1 MNEATPQEPLIKV
14 KNLGVTYSHHSGAPV
29 TALRDVTATFTGGTM
44 TAIIGANGAGKSTL
58 FNAITGQLRPTTG
71 TMTINGRITYMPQ
84 TEAVN
89 WDFPMTV
96 RDVVLTAFRRPTP
109 DDITTANEAL
119 DSVGM
124 SPYSAR
130 SIRHLSGGQ
139 KKRVFIARALATQ
152 APILILDEPFAGVDE
167 DTEDVL
173 FRVLNARRDH
183 GALILLSTHHL
194 GTLRS
199 MDRIVVLQKTI
210 ISDGA
215 PDDTLFS
222 ASPSVL
228 LGTSLVDA
236 ATTDES
242 GSRTRARSDSAN
254 HKTRD
259 NDDKDDKTE

>member
-1 MNEATPQEPLIKV
+1 MQAETPRKPLVSID
-14 KNLGVTYSHHSGAPV
+14 NLGVTYTHNSGEPV
-29 TALRDVTATFTGGTM
+29 TALRDVTAAFFPGTM

-71 TMTINGRITYMPQ
+71 TLSVDGRITYMPQ

-96 RDVVLTAFRRPTP
+96 RDVVLTAFRHPTR
-109 DDITTANEAL
+109 DDKTTADEAL
-119 DSVGM
+119 ASVGM
-124 SPYSAR
+124 TAYATR
-130 SIRHLSGGQ
+130 SIRQLSGGQ

-152 APILILDEPFAGVDE
+152 APILILDEPFAGVDQ
-167 DTEDVL
+167 DTEEVL
-173 FRVLNARRDH
+173 FRVLTARRDR

-194 GTLRS
+194 GTLRA

-215 PDDTLFS
+215 PDDTLFA

-228 LGTSLVDA
+228 LGTALMEDMRKDGDA
-236 ATTDES
+236 E
-242 GSRTRARSDSAN
+242 
-254 HKTRD
+254 
-259 NDDKDDKTE
+259 